1 VERPHRARWQD
12 AGETF
17 RKGARMEQ
25 VVLILVLALPFV
37 VIGALIAILIVV
49 IGNQT
54 APKK

>member
-1 VERPHRARWQD
+1 
-12 AGETF
+12 
-17 RKGARMEQ
+17 MEQ